1 MVIMHNLEAMNG
13 NRMLGINDKK
23 KASVTEKLASGYRIN
38 RAADD
43 AAGLAI
49 SEKMRRQIRG
59 LSQASLNAN
68 DGISLVQLADGAMNE
83 IHEMCQRGN
92 ELCVKAANGTLTE
105 EDRKYIQEEIEHLEK
120 EIDALSERTD
130 FNEIKVLKGGQTIP
144 ATVSPGNAII
154 KGGFPSWATV
164 TGADGGY
171 MSVDDADAYITL
183 EKFEDYSTTPPTVS
197 EHSIKHPTSR
207 IDFSALPDVSGID
220 PNNATDAEKAI
231 LKEFEAKK
239 KELIGQGFY
248 TTCCSCSNHYSIRFT
263 EGTGSSMERS
273 GAHYIYNIGIDDIKS
288 AEQLVSAIVTATNGN
303 PQGHYT
309 KLTQGVDANGNQT
322 SELIVYDI
330 RSSQSDPKAG
340 ENGKWINWAD
350 GHSYYTSGFYSW
362 GTKPGVYEGLGTFGV
377 GVAID
382 GENFEEIRESISL
395 HIQIGS
401 EAGKHLEIELPEIS
415 SLALGVDTV
424 DVTQEEGPEH
434 GIAVFKKA
442 IEYVNDERSRM
453 GAYQNRLEHTIKNL
467 DNVVENTTAAESR
480 IRDADMAKLMVEFS
494 NLQVLLQAGDSM
506 LAQANQSK
514 QGVLNLLQ

>member
-13 NRMLGINDKK
+13 KRMLGINDNK

-59 LSQASLNAN
+59 LTQASANAQ
-68 DGISLVQLADGAMNE
+68 DGISLIQLADGAMNE

-105 EDRKYIQEEIEHLEK
+105 EDRKYIQEEIEHLER
-120 EIDALSERTD
+120 EIDSLSDRTE

-154 KGGFPSWATV
+154 KGGFPSWATIS
-164 TGADGGY
+164 GADGGY
-171 MSVDDADAYITL
+171 MSKTYTTNENFLKTGD
-183 EKFEDYSTTPPTVS
+183 TTPTS
-197 EHSIKHPTSR
+197 HPITHAASF
-207 IDFSALPDVSGID
+207 IDFSGLNG
-220 PNNATDAEKAI
+220 TDDEVK
-231 LKEFEAKK
+231 AKK

-263 EGTGSSMERS
+263 EGTGSSVEQS
-273 GAHYIYNIGIDDIKS
+273 GQHYIYNIGIDNIKN
-288 AEQLVSAIVTATNGN
+288 ATELVKAIVDATNGN

-309 KLTQGVDANGNQT
+309 KFKQDVTY
-322 SELIVYDI
+322 SSILIVYDI
-330 RSSQSDPKAG
+330 RSSGDNPEAG
-340 ENGKWINWAD
+340 NNGKWVGWGDN
-350 GHSYYTSGFYSW
+350 HPYYTNGFYEW
-362 GTKPGVYEGLGTFGV
+362 NTTPGKYGKEYGTFGV

-382 GENFEEIRESISL
+382 GEDFEEVREPISL

-401 EAGKHLEIELPEIS
+401 EAGQHLEIELPEIS

-424 DVTQEEGPEH
+424 DASTQEGAGR

-453 GAYQNRLEHTIKNL
+453 GAYQNRLEHTSKNL
-467 DNVVENTTAAESR
+467 DNIVENTTAAESR
-480 IRDADMAKLMVEFS
+480 IRDTDMAKLMVDFS
-494 NLQVLLQAGDSM
+494 NLNVLQQAGEAM

-514 QGVLNLLQ
+514 QGVLSLLQQ